1 MRNRIIAL
9 LLACVMTVSLLP
21 VSALA
26 VEPSDTAAAQEATV
40 ITTAEEF
47 AAMKPDG
54 AYRLGADI
62 AVDVPYDKTFTGS
75 LDGAYHS
82 VTLALHVTADD
93 TAASTGRA
101 DDTAAASSCL
111 SRSISSRLPCV
122 RQRRCR
128 SGLSQPVWRSTSL
141 PGR

>member
-54 AYRLGADI
+54 TYRLGADI
-62 AVDVPYDKTFTGS
+62 AVDVPYSGGGRRYYLCDP
-75 LDGAYHS
+75 LVYRH
-82 VTLALHVTADD
+82 
-93 TAASTGRA
+93 AACQTEERNVIPARRGR
-101 DDTAAASSCL
+101 
-111 SRSISSRLPCV
+111 
-122 RQRRCR
+122 
-128 SGLSQPVWRSTSL
+128 
-141 PGR
+141 

>member
-26 VEPSDTAAAQEATV
+26 VEPSDTAAAQETTV

-47 AAMKPDG
+47 AAMKSDG

-75 LDGAYHS
+75 LDGA
-82 VTLALHVTADD
+82 
-93 TAASTGRA
+93 
-101 DDTAAASSCL
+101 
-111 SRSISSRLPCV
+111 
-122 RQRRCR
+122 
-128 SGLSQPVWRSTSL
+128 
-141 PGR
+141 